1 MHRTG
6 SRTLVLFALVTA
18 LGCGSTSPRPAA
30 VQKTPIGQE
39 QLLALLVHPG
49 PMPDGLIYTDPDHKL
64 WFSHPRAFYPI
75 ERLVRVDLS
84 RVRVLDIGD
93 IDTAGVDLLCPR
105 LTNIESVQID
115 CGSDLVESTEEIRL
129 DDAVAQRLIACPA
142 LRSMRRLA
150 LLGCRVGD
158 ETARAIAEA
167 DLPALINLGLWNGSL
182 TPTGVEHFTRNP
194 IGQRL
199 VKLSLRGQGL
209 GDRALA
215 TLIASGLLTRAKV
228 NLSRNDIT
236 DESARQLLDLGVD
249 EIKML
254 DLEWNMKVSEELS
267 ARLHAKFGDR
277 IEAPWESA
285 VNP

>member
-1 MHRTG
+1 MR
-6 SRTLVLFALVTA
+6 S
-18 LGCGSTSPRPAA
+18 
-30 VQKTPIGQE
+30 
-39 QLLALLVHPG
+39 
-49 PMPDGLIYTDPDHKL
+49 
-64 WFSHPRAFYPI
+64 
-75 ERLVRVDLS
+75 LS
-84 RVRVLDIGD
+84 
-93 IDTAGVDLLCPR
+93 
-105 LTNIESVQID
+105 
-115 CGSDLVESTEEIRL
+115 
-129 DDAVAQRLIACPA
+129 
-142 LRSMRRLA
+142 

-167 DLPALINLGLWNGSL
+167 DLPALIDLGLWNGSL

-277 IEAPWESA
+277 IETPW
-285 VNP
+285 